1 MHFLFTPLIFLAI
14 KNMFFVLFINEVVS
28 YILNNILTKINFM
41 YIVFEG
47 IDGAGKSTQI
57 QLLKEWLEANGLE
70 VETIVE
76 PTDSEVGKLIRKILQ
91 RHDATTDRIQK
102 TLGLLFAAD
111 RMLIMDKL
119 SDEKKV
125 ILSDRSFISSLAYQE
140 PAEWI
145 QELNKYAKKPDL
157 VLLLDLDVKT
167 SVARTS
173 GEDEFENEEFLTTV
187 KANYLKIINDFNHEI
202 IDANNG
208 INKVSSDIKKAVA
221 PHVGLCRDCIL

>member
-1 MHFLFTPLIFLAI
+1 
-14 KNMFFVLFINEVVS
+14 MFFVLFKNEVNC
-28 YILNNILTKINFM
+28 YILNNILTKVNFM

-57 QLLKEWLEANGLE
+57 QMLKEWLENNGLE

-76 PTDSEVGKLIRKILQ
+76 PTDSEVGKLIREILQ
-91 RHDATTDRIQK
+91 RPDAETDKVQK

-125 ILSDRSFISSLAYQE
+125 IISDRSFISSLAYQE
-140 PAEWI
+140 PVEWI
-145 QELNKYAKKPDL
+145 HELNKYAKKPDL

-173 GEDEFENEEFLTTV
+173 GKDEFENEEFLTGV
-187 KANYLKIINDFNHEI
+187 RANYLEIIKDFNHEI
-202 IDANNG
+202 IDASNG
-208 INKVSSDIKKAVA
+208 VNKVSSDIKKEVA
-221 PHVGLCRDCIL
+221 PHVGLCKDCIR

>member
-1 MHFLFTPLIFLAI
+1 
-14 KNMFFVLFINEVVS
+14 
-28 YILNNILTKINFM
+28 M

-57 QLLKEWLEANGLE
+57 QMLKEWLEANGFR
-70 VETIVE
+70 VETLVE

-91 RHDATTDRIQK
+91 SPDATTDKGQK
-102 TLGLLFAAD
+102 TLALLFAAD

-119 SDEKKV
+119 KDESK
-125 ILSDRSFISSLAYQE
+125 IFISDRSFISSLAYQK
-140 PAEWI
+140 PMEWV
-145 QELNKYAKKPDL
+145 EVLNRYAKRPDL
-157 VLLLDLDVKT
+157 FILLDLDVKT

-173 GEDEFENEEFLTTV
+173 GEDTFENEEFLTGV
-187 KANYLKIINDFNHEI
+187 KENYLKLAENFTCEV

-221 PHVGLCRDCIL
+221 PYLGICPDCIL

>member
-1 MHFLFTPLIFLAI
+1 
-14 KNMFFVLFINEVVS
+14 
-28 YILNNILTKINFM
+28 M

-57 QLLKEWLEANGLE
+57 QMLKEWLEANGLE
-70 VETIVE
+70 VETLVE

-91 RHDATTDRIQK
+91 RSDATTDRVQK

-119 SDEKKV
+119 EDEKKV

-140 PAEWI
+140 PAQWI
-145 QELNKYAKKPDL
+145 AELNKYAKKPDL

-173 GEDEFENEEFLTTV
+173 GEDEFENEEFLTEV
-187 KANYLKIINDFNHEI
+187 KANYLEIIKDFNHEI

>member
-1 MHFLFTPLIFLAI
+1 
-14 KNMFFVLFINEVVS
+14 MFFVLFKNEVNC
-28 YILNNILTKINFM
+28 YILNNILTKVNFM

-57 QLLKEWLEANGLE
+57 QMLKEWLENNGLE

-76 PTDSEVGKLIRKILQ
+76 PTDSEVGKLIREILQ
-91 RHDATTDRIQK
+91 RPDAETDKVQK

-125 ILSDRSFISSLAYQE
+125 IISDRSFISSLAYQE
-140 PAEWI
+140 PVEWI
-145 QELNKYAKKPDL
+145 HELNKYAKKPDL

-173 GEDEFENEEFLTTV
+173 GKDEFENEEFLTGV
-187 KANYLKIINDFNHEI
+187 RANYLEIIKDFNHEI
-202 IDANNG
+202 IDASNG
-208 INKVSSDIKKAVA
+208 VNKVSSDNKKEVA
-221 PHVGLCRDCIL
+221 PHVGLCKDCIR